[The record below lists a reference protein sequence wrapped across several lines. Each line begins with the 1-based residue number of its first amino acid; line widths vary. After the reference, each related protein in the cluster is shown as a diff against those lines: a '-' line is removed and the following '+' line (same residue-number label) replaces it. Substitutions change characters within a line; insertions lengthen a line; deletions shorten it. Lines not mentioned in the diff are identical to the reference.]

1 MSKQDHA
8 AVAPIRKRLLMLAI
22 NLNELKKLKKTTE
35 VRKKITNLIARIQ
48 RNRRWIKELNEIT

>member
-35 VRKKITNLIARIQ
+35 VRKEITNLIARIQ